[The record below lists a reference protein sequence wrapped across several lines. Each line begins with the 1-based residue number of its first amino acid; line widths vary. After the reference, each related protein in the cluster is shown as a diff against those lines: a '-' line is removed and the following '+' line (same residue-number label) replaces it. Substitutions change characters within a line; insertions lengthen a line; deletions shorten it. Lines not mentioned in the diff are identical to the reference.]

1 MRSATPTT
9 SPRATSGGA
18 WSRARSYRA
27 ARSCRRSHSK
37 SSKPRVVTS
46 TSRAP
51 RRSSSA
57 LVAMVVPCTSS
68 STAFACPPSPH
79 PMVSIARNMPTE
91 GSCGVVTTLRTSI
104 APSCATATRSVNVP
118 PTSTPTLKAPPPQRG
133 TWNVERGTAATGTPY
148 CSAFRLPRSAFSR
161 QAPRFPALHYQC
173 AREPQGRDHR
183 QRPHPVPQPH
193 VPGQHI
199 ARDQR
204 ARFGRSDLEAGRRV
218 YVAQWVH
225 RRRNARVSRA
235 CDAHAR
241 FDGAHHQVRQMLVGT
256 GGAAIPRV
264 VRDIDEEVRPP
275 AAIATRQ
282 VGKDRFVT
290 DQHAEPADR
299 GRVERQPA
307 PLTETP
313 EPVQVEPARRD
324 EGHPLDDGHEV
335 MLVVDRVGRPVT
347 RRIVKERSI
356 VVVVHRGGIEA
367 AGEEWRVCLTPA
379 LSEPSVPIR
388 AAHEV
393 VGYGGFGPK
402 QQVEPAAVVQPSREG
417 EEIGH
422 DAVLVRVVPLLPEAD
437 VRLHEPHDARGAQRQ
452 RALAPR
458 PVAPREGDA
467 QEHHGGRLPPNR
479 TSPFSLLPRQQRLD
493 DHHVAPGQPQRYAAR
508 ARQVRPLHQDRR
520 VGERGAEA
528 QPGKPDVPLV

>member
-1 MRSATPTT
+1 M
-9 SPRATSGGA
+9 
-18 WSRARSYRA
+18 
-27 ARSCRRSHSK
+27 
-37 SSKPRVVTS
+37 
-46 TSRAP
+46 
-51 RRSSSA
+51 
-57 LVAMVVPCTSS
+57 
-68 STAFACPPSPH
+68 
-79 PMVSIARNMPTE
+79 
-91 GSCGVVTTLRTSI
+91 
-104 APSCATATRSVNVP
+104 
-118 PTSTPTLKAPPPQRG
+118 
-133 TWNVERGTAATGTPY
+133 
-148 CSAFRLPRSAFSR
+148 
-161 QAPRFPALHYQC
+161 
-173 AREPQGRDHR
+173 
-183 QRPHPVPQPH
+183 
-193 VPGQHI
+193 
-199 ARDQR
+199 
-204 ARFGRSDLEAGRRV
+204 

-235 CDAHAR
+235 RDAHAR

-402 QQVEPAAVVQPSREG
+402 QQVEPAAVLQPSREG
-417 EEIGH
+417 EQIGH
-422 DAVLVRVVPLLPEAD
+422 DAVLVRLVPLLPEAD
-437 VRLHEPHDARGAQRQ
+437 VRLNEPHDARGAQRQ

-467 QEHHGGRLPPNR
+467 QEHHGGGLPPNR

-520 VGERGAEA
+520 IGERRAEA
-528 QPGKPDVPLV
+528 QPGKPDVPLVADAPVHGGPYHREQHPQGHRGEPNPALHDEPEQPRRPQSVDRDRGEIPEGREGREVPEGDDQPVEHQPLGHEAVPEAEAERPAQVRRTLELPQQHHCGRDGDEAQDGDVERRIAQREQDRAERDQHARPPGRAGHSNTSRPSSAER

>member
-18 WSRARSYRA
+18 WSRARSYSA
-27 ARSCRRSHSK
+27 ARSCRRSHSR

-68 STAFACPPSPH
+68 STAFACPPSPR

-148 CSAFRLPRSAFSR
+148 CSAFRLPRSAFSLR
-161 QAPRFPALHYQC
+161 PPRFPSLQRQRAG
-173 AREPQGRDHR
+173 EPHGGNHR

-235 CDAHAR
+235 RDAHAR

-290 DQHAEPADR
+290 DQHAKPADR

-313 EPVQVEPARRD
+313 EPVQVEPVWRD

-347 RRIVKERSI
+347 RRIVKERGI

-388 AAHEV
+388 PAHEV
-393 VGYGGFGPK
+393 VGYRGFGPK
-402 QQVEPAAVVQPSREG
+402 QQVEPAAVLQPSREG
-417 EEIGH
+417 EQVGH
-422 DAVLVRVVPLLPEAD
+422 DAVLVRRVPVFA
-437 VRLHEPHDARGAQRQ
+437 EPHVGLHQPHDSDRAHGQ
-452 RALAPR
+452 RALTPQAVPPR
-458 PVAPREGDA
+458 QGDRA
-467 QEHHGGRLPPNR
+467 EHGDEWPPPNR
-479 TSPFSLLPRQQRLD
+479 TAPPLLIPPHQKRVNQ
-493 DHHVAPGQPQRYAAR
+493 HHVAPRDP
-508 ARQVRPLHQDRR
+508 
-520 VGERGAEA
+520 
-528 QPGKPDVPLV
+528 